1 MYCFIWQMDIFWV
14 SNTIIK
20 ILKILSP
27 PKHPFVFVC
36 VCVCGELSL
45 CSQPLATTDLTS
57 FPILLSFLGHHIN
70 GIKCS
75 FYVQLLCLN
84 IMFLRLIH
92 IVNGIDCWFFIIAN
106 EYSIVGLLY
115 TIYIPYIPYTIYYS
129 II

>member
-1 MYCFIWQMDIFWV
+1 MDVFWV
-14 SNTIIK
+14 SNAIIK

-27 PKHPFVFVC
+27 PKHPFVFVCVC

-57 FPILLSFLGHHIN
+57 FPILLSFLERHIN

-75 FYVQLLCLN
+75 FYIQLLCLN
-84 IMFLRLIH
+84 VTFLRLIH
-92 IVNGIDCWFFIIAN
+92 IVNGIDCWFFIIAD
-106 EYSIVGLLY
+106 EYSILGLLY
-115 TIYIPYIPYTIYYS
+115 TIYIPYIPYTIYCS